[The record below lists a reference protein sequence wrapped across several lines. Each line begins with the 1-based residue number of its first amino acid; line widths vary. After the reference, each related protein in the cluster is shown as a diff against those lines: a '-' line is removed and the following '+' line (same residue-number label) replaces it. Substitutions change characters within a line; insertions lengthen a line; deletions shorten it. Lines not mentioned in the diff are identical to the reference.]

1 MLFLGTCL
9 KLVAVARLL
18 LLSALPA
25 RHLDVDCLAVLAGD
39 VLTLLVTH
47 LQSTFI
53 KNKRRDKFS
62 Y

>member
-1 MLFLGTCL
+1 MLFLGMCP
-9 KLVAVARLL
+9 KLVAVAGLL

-53 KNKRRDKFS
+53 KNKRRGHV
-62 Y
+62 